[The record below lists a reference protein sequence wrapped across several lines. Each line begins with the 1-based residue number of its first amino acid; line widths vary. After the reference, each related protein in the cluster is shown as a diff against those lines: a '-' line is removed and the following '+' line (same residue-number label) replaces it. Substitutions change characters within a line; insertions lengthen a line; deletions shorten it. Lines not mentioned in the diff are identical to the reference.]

1 MLERGSE
8 EFDGEFHLD
17 SQSSFVPQVF
27 SSFVDMILQ
36 GTNIK
41 KTKITG
47 TSKSN
52 NIAVY

>member
-41 KTKITG
+41 KNK
-47 TSKSN
+47 N
-52 NIAVY
+52 NWNKQI